1 MQPKA
6 KRSPLIGLAGMI
18 MMGFMIA
25 WAQGPSTKP
34 VPKVIKIG
42 AGEQEY
48 VRLLGGPPESV
59 TMRSGAVTL
68 QPGKT
73 VGKHNTESYEEFI
86 IVLRGQ
92 GSMILSDGKLLDMR
106 IGCAVYCPPDTEHDV
121 RNTGAEPLSY
131 IYVVAKTR

>member
-1 MQPKA
+1 MSSKA
-6 KRSPLIGLAGMI
+6 PRIHFVMTACAILACFLIAS
-18 MMGFMIA
+18 
-25 WAQGPSTKP
+25 AQGPSTKP

-42 AGEQEY
+42 PGDQEY
-48 VRLLGGPPESV
+48 LRLVGGPPESV

-73 VGKHNTESYEEFI
+73 VGKHTESYEEFI
-86 IVLRGQ
+86 ILLRGQ

-131 IYVVAKTR
+131 VYVVAKTR